1 MPTEVSCRSWYCLE
15 RGDADVCCCISGGA
29 VGTLVV
35 LAQEILT
42 GLDVGGG
49 FTALSRI
56 QTGFNADLRRAL
68 LQ

>member
-1 MPTEVSCRSWYCLE
+1 MRVAASVWEP
-15 RGDADVCCCISGGA
+15 
-29 VGTLVV
+29 LVV

-56 QTGFNADLRRAL
+56 QTGV
-68 LQ
+68 